1 MMKYYEKNLKTKKTE
16 YREGITLIALVIT
29 IIILLILASVAIQ
42 LAFGEQGLIKKSKDG
57 EKLNTYAE
65 LIERSKA
72 EIASISIGKVID
84 GDTSFSFSE
93 VYSLPFFVNNYDI
106 VGNDIVKK
114 GKTEPIISKT
124 DYEELLKPSNVS
136 GAGSTPSTPST
147 PTTPVLP
154 PTPTVPASSTP
165 QMYMI
170 SNKERFVAGKGIAG
184 SNITVTMPDGTDKTT
199 TVNISGEWSVF
210 TGYLAIGDVV
220 KVKQQENGKD
230 YSAEVVQ
237 TVAQARNVVVGSN
250 QLKFNIKTTVPVR
263 VFMVFKGAGAGT
275 TMNLLGGSLSVA
287 GGVGIYH
294 GGEFKFIGA
303 GNGTDY
309 NVGVSGGLYRITVQ
323 PINAGDTITSETT
336 QLTITDFGDI
346 QGDIELEN
354 VTSVQG
360 TPTSSTNTGK
370 VTIKYL
376 NGPVKVYDLNS

>member
-1 MMKYYEKNLKTKKTE
+1 MMKYYEKNLKTKKAE
-16 YREGITLIALVIT
+16 YREGITLIALVVT

-136 GAGSTPSTPST
+136 GAGSTPSTPTT
-147 PTTPVLP
+147 PPTPVLP
-154 PTPTVPASSTP
+154 PTPTVPVSSAP
-165 QMYMI
+165 QMYVI
-170 SNKERFVAGKGIAG
+170 SNKERFVAGKGIVG

-199 TVNISGEWSVF
+199 TVNTSGEWSVF

-230 YSAEVVQ
+230 YSSEVIQ
-237 TVAQARNVVVGSN
+237 TVAQARNVTVGSN

-275 TMNLLGGSLSVA
+275 TMNPLGGSLSVA

-294 GGEFKFIGA
+294 GGEFYFIGA

-354 VTSVQG
+354 VTSIQG

>member
-1 MMKYYEKNLKTKKTE
+1 MMKYYEKNLKTKKAE

-136 GAGSTPSTPST
+136 GAGSTPSTPTT
-147 PTTPVLP
+147 PPTPVLP
-154 PTPTVPASSTP
+154 PTPTVPASSAP
-165 QMYMI
+165 QMYVI

-184 SNITVTMPDGTDKTT
+184 SNITVTMPDGTDKIT
-199 TVNISGEWSVF
+199 TVNTSGEWSVF

-230 YSAEVVQ
+230 YSSEVIQ

-275 TMNLLGGSLSVA
+275 TMNDLGGSLSVA
-287 GGVGIYH
+287 GGVGIYS
-294 GGEFKFIGA
+294 GGEFNFIGA
-303 GNGTDY
+303 GTGTDY
-309 NVGVSGGLYRITVQ
+309 NMGVSGGLYRITVQ

>member
-1 MMKYYEKNLKTKKTE
+1 MKYYEKNLKTKKTE

-114 GKTEPIISKT
+114 GKTEPIISKI

-154 PTPTVPASSTP
+154 PTPTVPVSSAP
-165 QMYMI
+165 QMYVI
-170 SNKERFVAGKGIAG
+170 SNKERFVAGKGVAG

-199 TVNISGEWSVF
+199 TVNTSGEWSIF

-237 TVAQARNVVVGSN
+237 TVAQARNVTVGSN

-275 TMNLLGGSLSVA
+275 TMNPLGGSLSVA

-294 GGEFKFIGA
+294 GGEFYFIGA
-303 GNGTDY
+303 GTGTDY
-309 NVGVSGGLYRITVQ
+309 TVGVSGGLYRITVQ

>member
-136 GAGSTPSTPST
+136 GAGSTPSTPTT
-147 PTTPVLP
+147 PPTPVLP
-154 PTPTVPASSTP
+154 PTPTVPVSSAP
-165 QMYMI
+165 QMYVI
-170 SNKERFVAGKGIAG
+170 SNKERFVAGKGIVG

-199 TVNISGEWSVF
+199 TVNTSGEWSVF

-230 YSAEVVQ
+230 YSSEVIQ
-237 TVAQARNVVVGSN
+237 TVAQARNVTVGSN

-275 TMNLLGGSLSVA
+275 TMNPLGGSLSVA

-354 VTSVQG
+354 VTSIQG

>member
-1 MMKYYEKNLKTKKTE
+1 MMKYYEKNLKTKKAE
-16 YREGITLIALVIT
+16 YREGITLIALVVT
-29 IIILLILASVAIQ
+29 IIILLILASVAIK

-136 GAGSTPSTPST
+136 GAGSTPSTPTT
-147 PTTPVLP
+147 PPTPVLP
-154 PTPTVPASSTP
+154 PTPTVPASSEP
-165 QMYMI
+165 QMYVI

-199 TVNISGEWSVF
+199 TVNTSGEWSVF

-230 YSAEVVQ
+230 YSSEVIQ

-275 TMNLLGGSLSVA
+275 TMNPLGGSLSVA

-294 GGEFKFIGA
+294 GGEFYFIGA

>member
-1 MMKYYEKNLKTKKTE
+1 MMKYYEKNLKTKKAE
-16 YREGITLIALVIT
+16 YREGITLIALVVT

-124 DYEELLKPSNVS
+124 DYEELLKPLNVS
-136 GAGSTPSTPST
+136 GGGSTPLT

-165 QMYMI
+165 QMYVI

-199 TVNISGEWSVF
+199 TVNTSGEWSVF

-230 YSAEVVQ
+230 YSSEVIQ

>member
-114 GKTEPIISKT
+114 GKTEPIISKI

-136 GAGSTPSTPST
+136 GAGSTPSTP
-147 PTTPVLP
+147 TTPVLP
-154 PTPTVPASSTP
+154 PTPTVPVSSAP
-165 QMYMI
+165 QMYVI
-170 SNKERFVAGKGIAG
+170 SNKERFVAGKGVAG

-199 TVNISGEWSVF
+199 TVNTSGEWSIF

-237 TVAQARNVVVGSN
+237 TVAQARNVTVGSN

-275 TMNLLGGSLSVA
+275 TMNPLGGSLSVA

-294 GGEFKFIGA
+294 GGEFYFIGA
-303 GNGTDY
+303 GTGTDY
-309 NVGVSGGLYRITVQ
+309 TVGVSGGLYRITVQ

>member
-84 GDTSFSFSE
+84 GDTSFSFNE

-114 GKTEPIISKT
+114 GKTEPIISKI

-154 PTPTVPASSTP
+154 PTPTVPVSSAP
-165 QMYMI
+165 QMYVI
-170 SNKERFVAGKGIAG
+170 SNKERFVAGKGIVG

-199 TVNISGEWSVF
+199 TVNTSGEWSVF

-230 YSAEVVQ
+230 YSSEVIQ
-237 TVAQARNVVVGSN
+237 TVAQARNVTVGSN

-263 VFMVFKGAGAGT
+263 VFMVFKGAGT
-275 TMNLLGGSLSVA
+275 TMNPLGGSLSVA

-294 GGEFKFIGA
+294 GGEFYFIGA

>member
-114 GKTEPIISKT
+114 GKTEPIISKI

-136 GAGSTPSTPST
+136 GAGSTPSTPTT
-147 PTTPVLP
+147 PPTPVLP
-154 PTPTVPASSTP
+154 PTPTVPVSSAP
-165 QMYMI
+165 QMYVI
-170 SNKERFVAGKGIAG
+170 SNKERFVAGKGIVG

-199 TVNISGEWSVF
+199 TVNTSGEWSVF

-230 YSAEVVQ
+230 YSAEVIQ
-237 TVAQARNVVVGSN
+237 TVAQARNVTVGSN

-275 TMNLLGGSLSVA
+275 TMNPLGGSLSVA

>member
-114 GKTEPIISKT
+114 GKTEPIISKI

-136 GAGSTPSTPST
+136 GAGSTPSTP
-147 PTTPVLP
+147 TTPVLP
-154 PTPTVPASSTP
+154 PTPTVPVSSAP
-165 QMYMI
+165 QMYVI
-170 SNKERFVAGKGIAG
+170 SNKERFVAGKGVAG

-199 TVNISGEWSVF
+199 TVNTSGEWSIF

-237 TVAQARNVVVGSN
+237 TVAQARNVTVGSN

-354 VTSVQG
+354 VTSIQG

>member
-114 GKTEPIISKT
+114 GKTEPIISKI

-154 PTPTVPASSTP
+154 PTPTVPVSSAP
-165 QMYMI
+165 QMYVI
-170 SNKERFVAGKGIAG
+170 SNKERFVAGKGVAG

-199 TVNISGEWSVF
+199 TVNTSGEWSIF

-237 TVAQARNVVVGSN
+237 TVAQARNVTVGSN

-275 TMNLLGGSLSVA
+275 TMNPLGGSLSVA

-294 GGEFKFIGA
+294 GGEFYFIGA
-303 GNGTDY
+303 GTGTDY
-309 NVGVSGGLYRITVQ
+309 TVGVSGGLYRITVQ

>member
-114 GKTEPIISKT
+114 GKTEPIISKI

-136 GAGSTPSTPST
+136 GAGSTPSTP
-147 PTTPVLP
+147 TTPVLP
-154 PTPTVPASSTP
+154 PTPTVPVSSAP
-165 QMYMI
+165 QMYVI
-170 SNKERFVAGKGIAG
+170 SNKERFVAGKGVTG

-199 TVNISGEWSVF
+199 TVNTSGEWSVF

-354 VTSVQG
+354 VTSIQG

>member
-114 GKTEPIISKT
+114 GKTEPIISKI

-154 PTPTVPASSTP
+154 PTPTVPVSSAP
-165 QMYMI
+165 QMYVI
-170 SNKERFVAGKGIAG
+170 SNKERFVAGKGVAG

-199 TVNISGEWSVF
+199 TVNTSGEWSIF

-237 TVAQARNVVVGSN
+237 TVAQARNVTVGSN
-250 QLKFNIKTTVPVR
+250 
-263 VFMVFKGAGAGT
+263 
-275 TMNLLGGSLSVA
+275 
-287 GGVGIYH
+287 
-294 GGEFKFIGA
+294 
-303 GNGTDY
+303 
-309 NVGVSGGLYRITVQ
+309 
-323 PINAGDTITSETT
+323 
-336 QLTITDFGDI
+336 
-346 QGDIELEN
+346 
-354 VTSVQG
+354 
-360 TPTSSTNTGK
+360 
-370 VTIKYL
+370 
-376 NGPVKVYDLNS
+376 

>member
-84 GDTSFSFSE
+84 GDTSFSFNE

-114 GKTEPIISKT
+114 GKTEPIISKI

-154 PTPTVPASSTP
+154 PTPTVPVSSAP
-165 QMYMI
+165 QMYVI
-170 SNKERFVAGKGIAG
+170 SNKERFVAGKGIVG

-199 TVNISGEWSVF
+199 TVNTSGEWSVF

-230 YSAEVVQ
+230 YSSEVIQ
-237 TVAQARNVVVGSN
+237 IVAQARNVTVGSN

-275 TMNLLGGSLSVA
+275 TMNPLGGSLSVA

-294 GGEFKFIGA
+294 GGEFYFIGA

>member
-1 MMKYYEKNLKTKKTE
+1 MMKYYEKNFKTKKTE

-114 GKTEPIISKT
+114 GKTEPIISKI

-136 GAGSTPSTPST
+136 GAGSTPSTP
-147 PTTPVLP
+147 TTPVLP
-154 PTPTVPASSTP
+154 PTPTVPVSSAP
-165 QMYMI
+165 QMYVI
-170 SNKERFVAGKGIAG
+170 SNKERFVAGKGVAG

-199 TVNISGEWSVF
+199 TVNTSGEWSIF

-354 VTSVQG
+354 VTSIQG

>member
-114 GKTEPIISKT
+114 GKTEPIISKI

-136 GAGSTPSTPST
+136 GAGSTPSKPST

-154 PTPTVPASSTP
+154 PTPTVPVSSAP
-165 QMYMI
+165 QMYVI
-170 SNKERFVAGKGIAG
+170 SNKERFVAGKGVAG

-199 TVNISGEWSVF
+199 TVNTSGEWSIF

-237 TVAQARNVVVGSN
+237 TVAQARNVTVGSN

-275 TMNLLGGSLSVA
+275 TMNPLGGSLSVA

-294 GGEFKFIGA
+294 GGEFYCIGA
-303 GNGTDY
+303 GTGTDY
-309 NVGVSGGLYRITVQ
+309 TVGVSGGLYRITVQ
-323 PINAGDTITSETT
+323 PINAGDTITSEIT

>member
-72 EIASISIGKVID
+72 EIAGISIGKVVD

-114 GKTEPIISKT
+114 GKTEPIISKI

-136 GAGSTPSTPST
+136 GAGSTPSTP
-147 PTTPVLP
+147 TTPVLP
-154 PTPTVPASSTP
+154 PTPTVPVSSAP
-165 QMYMI
+165 QMYVI
-170 SNKERFVAGKGIAG
+170 SNKERFVAGKGVAG

-199 TVNISGEWSVF
+199 TVNTSGEWSIF

-354 VTSVQG
+354 VTSIQG

>member
-1 MMKYYEKNLKTKKTE
+1 MDYYNKNRKKYYKK
-16 YREGITLIALVIT
+16 GITLIALVIT

-57 EKLNTYAE
+57 EKQNTYAE
-65 LIERSKA
+65 LIEKSKT

-114 GKTEPIISKT
+114 GKNEPIISKS
-124 DYEELLKPSNVS
+124 DYEALLQPSFVGAS
-136 GAGSTPSTPST
+136 GAAGSTPSTPGVPS
-147 PTTPVLP
+147 
-154 PTPTVPASSTP
+154 TPTVPVSSAPT
-165 QMYMI
+165 MYVI
-170 SNKERFVAGKGIAG
+170 SNKERFVAGKGITGAT
-184 SNITVTMPDGTDKTT
+184 ITLTMPDGSLKNT
-199 TVNISGEWSVF
+199 TVDSSGEWSIF
-210 TGYLAIGDVV
+210 TGYLGIGDVI
-220 KVKQQENGKD
+220 KVKQIENGLGE
-230 YSAEVVQ
+230 SPEITQTVVQ
-237 TVAQARNVVVGSN
+237 SRNVVVGSN

-275 TMNLLGGSLSVA
+275 TMNVLAGSLNVA

-294 GGEFKFIGA
+294 GGEFNFIGA

-309 NVGVSGGLYRITVQ
+309 TMGVSGGLYRITVQ

-346 QGDIELEN
+346 QGDMELEN

-376 NGPVKVYDLNS
+376 NGPVKVYNLNN

>member
-84 GDTSFSFSE
+84 GDTSFSFNE

-114 GKTEPIISKT
+114 GKTEPIISKI

-154 PTPTVPASSTP
+154 PTPTVPVSSAP
-165 QMYMI
+165 QMYVI
-170 SNKERFVAGKGIAG
+170 SNKERFVAGKGIVG

-199 TVNISGEWSVF
+199 TVNTSGEWSVF

-230 YSAEVVQ
+230 YSSEVIQ
-237 TVAQARNVVVGSN
+237 TVAQARNVTVGSN

-275 TMNLLGGSLSVA
+275 TMNPLGGSLSVA

-294 GGEFKFIGA
+294 GGEFYFIGA

-323 PINAGDTITSETT
+323 PINAGDIITSETT

>member
-84 GDTSFSFSE
+84 GDTSFSFNE

-114 GKTEPIISKT
+114 GKTEPIISKI

-154 PTPTVPASSTP
+154 PTPTVPVSSAP
-165 QMYMI
+165 QMYVI
-170 SNKERFVAGKGIAG
+170 SNKERFVAGKGIVG

-199 TVNISGEWSVF
+199 TVNTSGEWSVF

-230 YSAEVVQ
+230 YSSEVIQ
-237 TVAQARNVVVGSN
+237 TVAQARNVTVGSN

-275 TMNLLGGSLSVA
+275 TMNPLGGSLSVA

-294 GGEFKFIGA
+294 GGEFYFIGA

>member
-114 GKTEPIISKT
+114 GKTEPIISKI

-147 PTTPVLP
+147 PPP
-154 PTPTVPASSTP
+154 SPTPTVPVSSAP
-165 QMYMI
+165 QMYVI
-170 SNKERFVAGKGIAG
+170 SNKERFVAGKGVAG

-199 TVNISGEWSVF
+199 TVNTSGEWSIF

-354 VTSVQG
+354 VTSIQG

>member
-84 GDTSFSFSE
+84 GDTSFSFNE

-114 GKTEPIISKT
+114 GKTEPIISKI

-136 GAGSTPSTPST
+136 GAGSTPSTPTT
-147 PTTPVLP
+147 PPTPVLP
-154 PTPTVPASSTP
+154 PTPTVPVSSAP
-165 QMYMI
+165 QMYVI
-170 SNKERFVAGKGIAG
+170 SNKERFVAGKGIVG

-199 TVNISGEWSVF
+199 TVNTSGEWSVF

-230 YSAEVVQ
+230 YSSEVIQ
-237 TVAQARNVVVGSN
+237 TVAQARNVTVGSN

>member
-1 MMKYYEKNLKTKKTE
+1 M
-16 YREGITLIALVIT
+16 
-29 IIILLILASVAIQ
+29 ILASVAIQ

-114 GKTEPIISKT
+114 GKTEPIISKI

-136 GAGSTPSTPST
+136 GAGNTPST
-147 PTTPVLP
+147 PTTPPTPVLP
-154 PTPTVPASSTP
+154 PTPTVPVSSAP
-165 QMYMI
+165 QMYVI
-170 SNKERFVAGKGIAG
+170 SNKERFVAGKGIVG

-230 YSAEVVQ
+230 YSAEVIQ
-237 TVAQARNVVVGSN
+237 TVAQARNVAVGSN

>member
-114 GKTEPIISKT
+114 GKTEPIISKI

-136 GAGSTPSTPST
+136 GAGSTPSTH
-147 PTTPVLP
+147 TTPVLP
-154 PTPTVPASSTP
+154 PKPTVPVSSAP
-165 QMYMI
+165 QMYVI
-170 SNKERFVAGKGIAG
+170 SNKERFVAGKGVAG

-199 TVNISGEWSVF
+199 TVNTSGEWSIF

-354 VTSVQG
+354 VTSIQG

>member
-1 MMKYYEKNLKTKKTE
+1 MMKYYEKNLKTKKIE

-114 GKTEPIISKT
+114 GKTEPIISKI

-136 GAGSTPSTPST
+136 GAGSTPSTP
-147 PTTPVLP
+147 TTPVLP
-154 PTPTVPASSTP
+154 PTPTVPVSSAP
-165 QMYMI
+165 QMYVI
-170 SNKERFVAGKGIAG
+170 SNKERFVAGKGVAG

-199 TVNISGEWSVF
+199 TVNTSGEWSIF

-354 VTSVQG
+354 VTSIQG

>member
-1 MMKYYEKNLKTKKTE
+1 MMKYYEKNLKTEKVE

-42 LAFGEQGLIKKSKDG
+42 LAFGEQGLIKKSKDA

-72 EIASISIGKVID
+72 EIASISIGKVVD

-93 VYSLPFFVNNYDI
+93 VYSLTFFVNNYYI
-106 VGNDIVKK
+106 VGYDIAKK

-124 DYEELLKPSNVS
+124 DYEELLKPSNVI
-136 GAGSTPSTPST
+136 GAGSTPST

-154 PTPTVPASSTP
+154 PTPTVPVSNAP
-165 QMYMI
+165 QMYVI

-184 SNITVTMPDGTDKTT
+184 ANITVTMPDGTDKTT
-199 TVNISGEWSVF
+199 TVNTSGEWSVF

-230 YSAEVVQ
+230 YSSEVIQ

-275 TMNLLGGSLSVA
+275 TMNALGGSLSVA
-287 GGVGIYH
+287 GGVGIYS
-294 GGEFKFIGA
+294 GGEFNFIGA

-309 NVGVSGGLYRITVQ
+309 NMGVSGGLYRITVQ

-376 NGPVKVYDLNS
+376 NGPVKVYNLNS

>member
-136 GAGSTPSTPST
+136 GAGSTPSTPTT
-147 PTTPVLP
+147 PPTPVLP
-154 PTPTVPASSTP
+154 PTPTVPVSSAP
-165 QMYMI
+165 QMYVI

-199 TVNISGEWSVF
+199 TVNTSGEWSVF

-230 YSAEVVQ
+230 YSSEVIQ

-303 GNGTDY
+303 GNATDY

>member
-1 MMKYYEKNLKTKKTE
+1 MMKYYEKNLKTKKAE
-16 YREGITLIALVIT
+16 YREGITLIALVVT

-72 EIASISIGKVID
+72 EIAGISIGKVVD

-114 GKTEPIISKT
+114 GKTEPIISKI

-136 GAGSTPSTPST
+136 GAGSTPSTP
-147 PTTPVLP
+147 TTPVLP
-154 PTPTVPASSTP
+154 PTPTVPVSSAP
-165 QMYMI
+165 QMYVI
-170 SNKERFVAGKGIAG
+170 SNKERFVAGKGVAG

-199 TVNISGEWSVF
+199 TVNTSGEWSIF

-354 VTSVQG
+354 VTSIQG

>member
-124 DYEELLKPSNVS
+124 DYEELLKPSNVN
-136 GAGSTPSTPST
+136 GVGSTPST

-154 PTPTVPASSTP
+154 PTPTVPASSAP
-165 QMYMI
+165 QMYVI
-170 SNKERFVAGKGIAG
+170 SNKERFVAGKGVAG

-199 TVNISGEWSVF
+199 TVNTSGEWSVF

-230 YSAEVVQ
+230 YSSEVIQ
-237 TVAQARNVVVGSN
+237 TVAQARNVTVGSN

>member
-114 GKTEPIISKT
+114 GKTEPIISKI

-136 GAGSTPSTPST
+136 GAGSTPSTP
-147 PTTPVLP
+147 TTPVLP
-154 PTPTVPASSTP
+154 PTPTVPVSSAP
-165 QMYMI
+165 QMYVI
-170 SNKERFVAGKGIAG
+170 SNKERFVAGKGVAG

-199 TVNISGEWSVF
+199 TVNTSGEWSIF
-210 TGYLAIGDVV
+210 TGYLTIGDVV

-354 VTSVQG
+354 VTSIQG

>member
-114 GKTEPIISKT
+114 GKTEPIISKI

-136 GAGSTPSTPST
+136 GAGSTPSTP
-147 PTTPVLP
+147 TTPVLP
-154 PTPTVPASSTP
+154 PTPTVPVSSAP
-165 QMYMI
+165 QMYVI
-170 SNKERFVAGKGIAG
+170 SNKERFVAGKGVAG

-199 TVNISGEWSVF
+199 TVNKSGEWSIF

-354 VTSVQG
+354 VTSIQG

>member
-114 GKTEPIISKT
+114 GKTEPIISKI

-136 GAGSTPSTPST
+136 GAGSTPSTP
-147 PTTPVLP
+147 TTPVLP
-154 PTPTVPASSTP
+154 PTPTIPASSTP

-199 TVNISGEWSVF
+199 TVNTSGEWSIF

-230 YSAEVVQ
+230 YSSEVIQ
-237 TVAQARNVVVGSN
+237 TVAQARNVTVGSN

-275 TMNLLGGSLSVA
+275 TMNPLGGSLSVA

-323 PINAGDTITSETT
+323 PINSGDTITSETT

>member
-1 MMKYYEKNLKTKKTE
+1 MMKYYEKNLKTKKAE

-114 GKTEPIISKT
+114 GKTEPIISKI

-154 PTPTVPASSTP
+154 PTPTVPVSSAP
-165 QMYMI
+165 QMYVI
-170 SNKERFVAGKGIAG
+170 SNKERFVAGKGIVG

-199 TVNISGEWSVF
+199 TVNTSGEWSVF

-230 YSAEVVQ
+230 YSAEVIQ

-354 VTSVQG
+354 VTSIQG

>member
-114 GKTEPIISKT
+114 GKTEPIISKI

-136 GAGSTPSTPST
+136 GAGSTPSTP
-147 PTTPVLP
+147 TTPVLP
-154 PTPTVPASSTP
+154 PTPTVPVSSAP
-165 QMYMI
+165 QMYVI
-170 SNKERFVAGKGIAG
+170 SNKERFVAGKGVAG

-199 TVNISGEWSVF
+199 TVNTSGEWSIF

-294 GGEFKFIGA
+294 GGEFKFIGV

-354 VTSVQG
+354 VTSIQG

>member
-1 MMKYYEKNLKTKKTE
+1 MMKYYEKNLKTKKAE

-136 GAGSTPSTPST
+136 GAGSTPSTPTT
-147 PTTPVLP
+147 PPTPVLP
-154 PTPTVPASSTP
+154 PTPTVPASSAP
-165 QMYMI
+165 QMYVI
-170 SNKERFVAGKGIAG
+170 SNKERFVAGKGVAG

-199 TVNISGEWSVF
+199 TVNTSGEWSVF

-230 YSAEVVQ
+230 YSSEVVQ

-354 VTSVQG
+354 VTSIQG

-376 NGPVKVYDLNS
+376 NGPVKVYNLNN

>member
-136 GAGSTPSTPST
+136 GAGSTPSTP
-147 PTTPVLP
+147 TTPVLP
-154 PTPTVPASSTP
+154 PTPTVPVSSAP
-165 QMYMI
+165 QMYVI
-170 SNKERFVAGKGIAG
+170 SNKERFVAGKGVAG

-199 TVNISGEWSVF
+199 TVNTSGEWSIF

-354 VTSVQG
+354 VTSIQG

>member
-1 MMKYYEKNLKTKKTE
+1 MMKYYEKNLKTKKAE
-16 YREGITLIALVIT
+16 YREGITLIALVVT

-42 LAFGEQGLIKKSKDG
+42 LAFGEQDLIKKSKDG

-84 GDTSFSFSE
+84 GDTSFSFNE

-136 GAGSTPSTPST
+136 GAGSTPSTPTT
-147 PTTPVLP
+147 PPTPVLP
-154 PTPTVPASSTP
+154 PTPTVPVSSAP
-165 QMYMI
+165 QMYVI
-170 SNKERFVAGKGIAG
+170 SNKERFVAGKGIVG

-199 TVNISGEWSVF
+199 TVNTSGEWSVF

-230 YSAEVVQ
+230 YSSEVVQ

-354 VTSVQG
+354 VTSIQG

>member
-1 MMKYYEKNLKTKKTE
+1 MMKYYEKNLKTKKAE
-16 YREGITLIALVIT
+16 YREGITLIALVVT

-136 GAGSTPSTPST
+136 GAGSTPSTP
-147 PTTPVLP
+147 TTPVLP
-154 PTPTVPASSTP
+154 PTPTVPVSSAP

-230 YSAEVVQ
+230 YSAEVIQ

-275 TMNLLGGSLSVA
+275 TMNPLGGSLSVA

-294 GGEFKFIGA
+294 GGEFYFIGA

-354 VTSVQG
+354 VTSIQG

>member
-1 MMKYYEKNLKTKKTE
+1 MMKYYEKNLKTKKAE
-16 YREGITLIALVIT
+16 YREGITLIALVVT
-29 IIILLILASVAIQ
+29 IIILLILASVAIK

-136 GAGSTPSTPST
+136 GAGSTPSTP
-147 PTTPVLP
+147 TTPVLP
-154 PTPTVPASSTP
+154 PPPTVPVSSAP
-165 QMYMI
+165 QMYVI
-170 SNKERFVAGKGIAG
+170 SNKERFVAGKGVAG

-199 TVNISGEWSVF
+199 TVNTSGEWSIF

-323 PINAGDTITSETT
+323 PINEGDTITSETT